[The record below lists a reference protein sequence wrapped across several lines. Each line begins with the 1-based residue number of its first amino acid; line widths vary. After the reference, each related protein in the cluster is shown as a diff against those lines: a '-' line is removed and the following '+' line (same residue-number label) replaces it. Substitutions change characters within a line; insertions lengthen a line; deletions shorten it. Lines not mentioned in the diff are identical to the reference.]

1 MRQKSHAVRLKA
13 FDFPLVVRYA
23 KTMVYVDTS
32 PDPVAERTDMR
43 GIAYHENVLS
53 GRCRAPVVR

>member
-13 FDFPLVVRYA
+13 FDFPLAVRYA

-43 GIAYHENVLS
+43 GTCV
-53 GRCRAPVVR
+53 P